1 MFEVLSS
8 RVGENDEGSDEV
20 KCDQDLRCGHRT
32 TRGDRV
38 EDARFDR
45 VPVNSKTS
53 NGHWDVHGDD
63 HDEGEHHAD
72 RKLFP
77 MLHVVLDGRKS
88 RGAAKGENYH
98 TEAEEK
104 TLSAKMI
111 ITIF

>member
-1 MFEVLSS
+1 
-8 RVGENDEGSDEV
+8 
-20 KCDQDLRCGHRT
+20 
-32 TRGDRV
+32 
-38 EDARFDR
+38 

-104 TLSAKMI
+104 TLSAKLI